1 MQCFPS
7 CPPLNSLLS
16 ECRATCTSKHV
27 GDQAF
32 PGNGS
37 SHGGA
42 FAPQLRWLHLT
53 GAPPGQHHSNRAEH
67 SWSCWSPG
75 VSSIISAG
83 CKRQLLGRTGGPGA
97 APDMAGPCR
106 SCCVITAHT
115 GRCHGHSW
123 RSTAGK
129 STGDRWHPRLC
140 PSHTPLLGL
149 GARAFWWRGSGHGP
163 AQKGLALLMAT
174 RQPGVWLNCSAVAK
188 EPRRSQETDGC
199 AQ

>member
-1 MQCFPS
+1 M
-7 CPPLNSLLS
+7 
-16 ECRATCTSKHV
+16 
-27 GDQAF
+27 
-32 PGNGS
+32 
-37 SHGGA
+37 GA
-42 FAPQLRWLHLT
+42 RSFLGMALHMEELLHLSSGGCISQELLLGSIT
-53 GAPPGQHHSNRAEH
+53 ATELSTAGAAGAL
-67 SWSCWSPG
+67 G

-140 PSHTPLLGL
+140 PSHAPLLGL

-163 AQKGLALLMAT
+163 AQKGLAFLMAT
-174 RQPGVWLNCSAVAK
+174 RQLGVWLNCSAVAK
-188 EPRRSQETDGC
+188 EPRCSQETDGC